1 MAKKPGRTTSPPPAS
16 TPGGPVL
23 TFPIIAGIFAG
34 LAFIYF
40 LPALLPGQ
48 GIFGTDYLAG
58 GYPFSD
64 FIAGR
69 LRAGDLPQWVP
80 YVFGGLPLFANA
92 GSTFYPVWLLAA
104 LVLPVRLVLPVLF
117 IVQMALAGIG
127 MYLLLR
133 ELDVR
138 RWIALLGGLAFQ
150 FTGLITAFV
159 YAGHDGRAIVATLA
173 PLLFFFLHRTVRTG
187 RLAPAVGAAATL
199 AFCFLSFQ
207 IQSSYYLLLGGL
219 LWGIFALVALRI
231 RGRALVGRLALGFGA
246 VVAAFV
252 VASVNFLPFL
262 SYVEASP
269 RAGED
274 VRGYEYSVS
283 WAMPPSELS
292 SLAVPEWEGASV
304 VDPNTGEAQF
314 PGYRGENP
322 FKLHTEYVGAFAL
335 LLLAVGGWYA
345 RRDRYWWFFVGLT
358 VAALSIAF
366 GGHTPLYRLY
376 YDFLP
381 GTRLFRAPS
390 ISFFLVSMALVAMA
404 GLTLERLARIRR
416 PAPSRRGGPRHQEGQ
431 TLDAAVWIVLGG
443 VVLALLFLVVGVTG
457 AEPARGAGFARFGVF
472 LALTGGLLWL
482 WLTDRLTTRL
492 ALVGLAV
499 VTVADLW
506 IVGRRFFHT
515 VPAPQVWFQAD
526 DVVYALPTDPGAG
539 RVWVLPVGPQYRGTG
554 NYLMVHGIEQA
565 GGEHPNPLRRW
576 YEYVGEGV
584 GHYVDWHNFLTA
596 SPGFRHAANIRW
608 IVSMVQLEGAP
619 QFEGVRL
626 VHGGPSALV
635 YEDPAALPRAFLA
648 GGARVMEDPAGAL
661 AALSDPAF
669 DPRLEVVVHEDPGIP
684 LEGGLVE
691 GGADIVEWSPD
702 RIRLAA
708 RADRPALLVLADNYY
723 PGWEATVNGE
733 AQRVLRAN
741 HTFRAVAVPAGE
753 HEVVF
758 RFRPRSMIVGFWIYV
773 AGMLLFVA
781 YAARLAV
788 RHWRGSKTAP

>member
-1 MAKKPGRTTSPPPAS
+1 
-16 TPGGPVL
+16 
-23 TFPIIAGIFAG
+23 
-34 LAFIYF
+34 
-40 LPALLPGQ
+40 
-48 GIFGTDYLAG
+48 
-58 GYPFSD
+58 
-64 FIAGR
+64 
-69 LRAGDLPQWVP
+69 
-80 YVFGGLPLFANA
+80 
-92 GSTFYPVWLLAA
+92 
-104 LVLPVRLVLPVLF
+104 
-117 IVQMALAGIG
+117 
-127 MYLLLR
+127 
-133 ELDVR
+133 
-138 RWIALLGGLAFQ
+138 
-150 FTGLITAFV
+150 
-159 YAGHDGRAIVATLA
+159 
-173 PLLFFFLHRTVRTG
+173 
-187 RLAPAVGAAATL
+187 
-199 AFCFLSFQ
+199 
-207 IQSSYYLLLGGL
+207 
-219 LWGIFALVALRI
+219 
-231 RGRALVGRLALGFGA
+231 
-246 VVAAFV
+246 
-252 VASVNFLPFL
+252 
-262 SYVEASP
+262 
-269 RAGED
+269 
-274 VRGYEYSVS
+274 
-283 WAMPPSELS
+283 
-292 SLAVPEWEGASV
+292 
-304 VDPNTGEAQF
+304 
-314 PGYRGENP
+314 
-322 FKLHTEYVGAFAL
+322 
-335 LLLAVGGWYA
+335 
-345 RRDRYWWFFVGLT
+345 
-358 VAALSIAF
+358 
-366 GGHTPLYRLY
+366 
-376 YDFLP
+376 
-381 GTRLFRAPS
+381 
-390 ISFFLVSMALVAMA
+390 
-404 GLTLERLARIRR
+404 
-416 PAPSRRGGPRHQEGQ
+416 
-431 TLDAAVWIVLGG
+431 
-443 VVLALLFLVVGVTG
+443 VTG